1 MKKLIGL
8 PLIALLAAGCASSPL
23 GLGVGSGISSGRLYA
38 AAESKVLSTDIAA
51 APDCKDRK
59 IVNTEVITAP
69 KVSATPYD
77 QAYTHS
83 LPDSSKGTVSPSAN
97 LRPVETTYSEFTER
111 WTVSRCG
118 QRVPYKVTFR
128 PGGEIQVAADQ

>member
-1 MKKLIGL
+1 MKKLIGFS
-8 PLIALLAAGCASSPL
+8 LIALLAAGCASSPL

-38 AAESKVLSTDIAA
+38 AAESKVIAADSAA

-59 IVNTEVITAP
+59 IVNTEVLTAP

-83 LPDSSKGTVSPSAN
+83 LPDSSKATASPSAN

-111 WTVSRCG
+111 WTVNRCG
-118 QRVPYKVTFR
+118 QRVAYKVTFR

>member
-1 MKKLIGL
+1 MKKFIGF
-8 PLIALLAAGCASSPL
+8 PLVLLLAAGCAYSPL
-23 GLGVGSGISSGRLYA
+23 GLGVGSGISSGRLYT
-38 AAESKVLSTDIAA
+38 AAESKVLGADAAA

-59 IVNTEVITAP
+59 IVNTEVVTAP

-83 LPDSSKGTVSPSAN
+83 LPDSSKATTSPSAG
-97 LRPVETTYSEFTER
+97 LRPLETTYSEFTER

-118 QRVPYKVTFR
+118 QRVSYKVTFR
-128 PGGEIQVAADQ
+128 PGGEIQVAVDQ